1 VFYLPFRTEKQHT
14 KHAVNGMLTAG
25 VSANKRPFR
34 EPANSR
40 NGQECRISEYAL
52 AIAKTCFLIYISK
65 QTIQ

>member
-1 VFYLPFRTEKQHT
+1 
-14 KHAVNGMLTAG
+14 MLTAG